1 MEDQELI
8 IIEDGYASID
18 PRLKQLSYSSILTL
32 HSCPRKFQ
40 LYRTSAKATDSS
52 STTAGRSRNLTFS
65 FGHMVGTGI
74 QDLLEGK
81 SLEETMLNAF
91 FAWDVDLLEFN
102 DKQNK
107 SFWVGVQALRRF
119 EVMRRIG
126 KLKDYE
132 LVEYEGKPAVELS
145 FAIYLPGGFV
155 YRGFVDA
162 VLRHKAT
169 GKILVLENKTT
180 GSNNVAPATYKNSF
194 QGVGYSIVLDKLFDS
209 YSSYEV
215 LYLIYQSKQGDFIE
229 MPFSKTFT
237 QRARWLSELA
247 LKPELI
253 RMYADAGIFPM
264 HGESCYNYFSEC
276 EYYGMCHMSDKH
288 MIPPMPDGFQEKA
301 EKELIEKYQ
310 VHVSLEELI
319 EAQVLRAEEEPTVEV
334 THTADFML
342 DQSEAQDLL
351 DDLQLN

>member
-1 MEDQELI
+1 MEVQEPI
-8 IIEDGYASID
+8 VIEDGEVFID

-40 LYRTSAKATDSS
+40 LYRTSAKANDASA
-52 STTAGRSRNLTFS
+52 TTAGKMKNLTFS

-81 SLEETMLNAF
+81 SMQETILNAF
-91 FAWDVDLLEFN
+91 FAWDVDILDFN
-102 DKQNK
+102 EKQNK
-107 SFWVGVQALRRF
+107 SFWIGVQALRRF

-126 KLKDYE
+126 RLKDYE
-132 LVEYEGKPAVELS
+132 LVYHEGKPAVELS

-162 VLRHKAT
+162 VLRHKHT

-180 GSNNVAPATYKNSF
+180 GSNNVDPASYKNSF
-194 QGVGYSIVLDKLFDS
+194 QAIGYSIILDMLFES

-229 MPFSKTFT
+229 MPFSKTFM

-247 LKPELI
+247 LAPELI
-253 RMYADAGIFPM
+253 KLYSATGIFPM
-264 HGESCYNYFSEC
+264 HGESCYAFYSQC
-276 EYYGMCHMSDKH
+276 EYYGSCHMSDKY
-288 MIPPMPDGFQEKA
+288 MIPALPAGFQDKVEQ
-301 EKELIEKYQ
+301 ELLEKYQ

-319 EAQVLRAEEEPTVEV
+319 DAQVIRASAEPTEEEQKPS
-334 THTADFML
+334 FIPG
-342 DQSEAQDLL
+342 QSEAQNLL
-351 DDLQLN
+351 DDINFN